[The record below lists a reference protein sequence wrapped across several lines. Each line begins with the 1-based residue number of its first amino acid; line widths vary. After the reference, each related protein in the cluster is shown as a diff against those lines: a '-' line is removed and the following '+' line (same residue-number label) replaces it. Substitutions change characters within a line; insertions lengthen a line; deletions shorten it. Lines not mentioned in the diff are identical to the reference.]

1 VFFLKFSNLARCERE
16 AKTTVDARR
25 GEKARRD
32 AWDERSSC
40 DDGRRRARTM
50 VLWVDKYRPHA
61 LDECVAIN
69 ASHAQHLKLLVQQG
83 DCPHLF
89 FYGPSG
95 AGKKTLVLALLREI
109 YGAGAEKIK
118 LENKTWKIK
127 QGERNIDVE
136 LAMMSSNHHV
146 EMNPSDAG
154 SKDRYVVQEVI
165 KEMAKSR
172 PIDAN
177 GCEGF
182 KVLVLTEVDRLSRE
196 AQYGLRRTM
205 EKYSASCRLF
215 LIAERPSRVMDALQS
230 RCLPIRVPGPTT
242 ESIESL
248 LFDVAK
254 KEKLELPPE
263 LATRI
268 AVASQRNMRRALLA
282 FETCRV
288 MAYPFKPT
296 QMVQT
301 SDWELYIN
309 QIGAEILAE
318 QSPARLLQVRGR
330 LYELLVNCIP
340 PEIIL
345 QNLAKALMR
354 RLDEVMKHKVVFW
367 AAHFDARMQRGSKPI
382 MHLEAFV
389 ATFFAEYRS
398 HLVATFSS

>member
-1 VFFLKFSNLARCERE
+1 LKSTDSARPSRAGAMRGPRAAALE
-16 AKTTVDARR
+16 DAR
-25 GEKARRD
+25 D
-32 AWDERSSC
+32 
-40 DDGRRRARTM
+40 RRRRRTSNKKRTSKPRAM
-50 VLWVDKYRPHA
+50 LWVDKHRPHA
-61 LDECVAIN
+61 LGECDAIN
-69 ASHAQHLKLLVQQG
+69 TAQAKHLKLLIANG

-95 AGKKTLVLALLREI
+95 AGKKTLALGVLREI
-109 YGAGAEKIK
+109 FGPGAEKVK
-118 LENKTWKIK
+118 LENKTWKIDQNDRK
-127 QGERNIDVE
+127 IEVE
-136 LAMMSSNHHV
+136 LAMMSSNHHC
-146 EMNPSDAG
+146 EMNPSDCG

-165 KEMAKSR
+165 KEMARSR
-172 PIDAN
+172 PIDSD

-230 RCLPIRVPGPTT
+230 RCLPVRVPGPRV
-242 ESIESL
+242 EEIENL
-248 LFDVAK
+248 LHDVAK

-263 LATRI
+263 LATR
-268 AVASQRNMRRALLA
+268 VATASGRNMRLALLA
-282 FETCRV
+282 LETCRV
-288 MAYPFKPT
+288 NSYPFKPT
-296 QMVQT
+296 QAVQT
-301 SDWELYIN
+301 TDWELYIN

-330 LYELLVNCIP
+330 LYELIVNCIP

-354 RLDEVMKHKVVFW
+354 RVDVEVKHQIVFW
-367 AAHFDARMQRGSKPI
+367 AAHFDVRMQRGSKAI

-389 ATFFAEYRS
+389 AQFMALYKS
-398 HLVATFSS
+398 HLIKAFG

>member
-1 VFFLKFSNLARCERE
+1 
-16 AKTTVDARR
+16 
-25 GEKARRD
+25 
-32 AWDERSSC
+32 
-40 DDGRRRARTM
+40 M
-50 VLWVDKYRPHA
+50 LWIDKYRPHA
-61 LDECVAIN
+61 LEECESIN
-69 ASHAQHLKLLVQQG
+69 ATHANHLKLLAREG

-95 AGKKTLVLALLREI
+95 SGKKTLVLGLLREI
-109 YGAGAEKIK
+109 YGSGAEKVK
-118 LENKTWKIK
+118 LENKTWKIQ
-127 QGERNIDVE
+127 QGERNIEVE
-136 LAMMSSNHHV
+136 LATMSSNHHV

-165 KEMAKSR
+165 KEMAQTR

-177 GCEGF
+177 GCKGY

-230 RCLPIRVPGPTT
+230 RCLPVRVAAPTN
-242 ESIESL
+242 ESIEAL
-248 LFDVAK
+248 LFEVAK

-282 FETCRV
+282 LETCRV
-288 MAYPFKPT
+288 TAYPFKPT

-301 SDWELYIN
+301 TDWELYIN
-309 QIGAEILAE
+309 QISAEILAE

-345 QNLAKALMR
+345 QTLARALMR
-354 RLDEVMKHKVVFW
+354 RLDVHMKHKVVFW
-367 AAHFDARMQRGSKPI
+367 AAHFDVRLSRGSKPI

-398 HLVATFSS
+398 HLVAQFAA

>member
-1 VFFLKFSNLARCERE
+1 MVRGARGGG
-16 AKTTVDARR
+16 ARR
-25 GEKARRD
+25 QSATTTTII
-32 AWDERSSC
+32 DE
-40 DDGRRRARTM
+40 DDDDHRRREHASSAPGM

-69 ASHAQHLKLLVQQG
+69 QSHANHLKLLVQQG

-109 YGAGAEKIK
+109 YGPGAEKIK

-177 GCEGF
+177 GCEGY

-242 ESIESL
+242 ESIETL

-288 MAYPFKPT
+288 TAYPFKPT

-301 SDWELYIN
+301 TDWELYIN

-318 QSPARLLQVRGR
+318 QSPARLLQIRGR

-354 RLDEVMKHKVVFW
+354 RLDETMKHKVVFW

-398 HLVATFSS
+398 HLVATFA